1 MNGIVCDFINPDK
14 LVLDES
20 ELAKRLGSPNPMQ
33 EKNICDC
40 IRRLKDVCKPRY
52 CCAKT
57 SVLVNNANCKF
68 DFMTVNSVSLSRA
81 LKGCKSAYVVAFT
94 LGIEA
99 DRLIHKLG
107 ITSGADAF
115 IADAVSSALAEA
127 GMEYVCASLTGNLAE
142 RFSVGYG
149 DFVLSNQRKILEY
162 LSADKLLG
170 IKLSESC
177 IMTPRKSVT
186 AIIGVKD

>member
-1 MNGIVCDFINPDK
+1 
-14 LVLDES
+14 
-20 ELAKRLGSPNPMQ
+20 
-33 EKNICDC
+33 
-40 IRRLKDVCKPRY
+40 
-52 CCAKT
+52 
-57 SVLVNNANCKF
+57 
-68 DFMTVNSVSLSRA
+68 MTVDSVSLARA
-81 LKGCKSAYVVAFT
+81 LTGCSGAYVVAFT

>member
-1 MNGIVCDFINPDK
+1 MDLVLDNTELSKRLGVPNPMENKIVCD
-14 LVLDES
+14 
-20 ELAKRLGSPNPMQ
+20 
-33 EKNICDC
+33 C
-40 IRRLKDVCKPRY
+40 ILHLKDVCKPRY

-57 SVLVNNANCKF
+57 SVLVNDSKCVF
-68 DFMTVNSVSLSRA
+68 DFMTVNSVSLARA
-81 LKGCKSAYVVAFT
+81 LSLCRNAYIVAFT

-99 DRLIHKLG
+99 DRLINTLG
-107 ITSGADAF
+107 ITSKADAF
-115 IADAVSSALAEA
+115 VADAVSSALAEA
-127 GMEYVCASLTGNLAE
+127 GMEYVCASLKGSLAE

-149 DFVLSNQRKILEY
+149 DFVLANQAKILGY